1 MIQKR
6 IFSLS
11 AIIFLGVL
19 ARFLAVIIVGDQH
32 VDNEWGVMLKN
43 LEENNILS
51 IRDVNGQ
58 PMPNVFMPPLYPLF
72 LYVIKFFFSQLNIFL
87 YVVYFI
93 QILLSAI
100 SIYLTYKILLEFYSE
115 NICKIGTLIYS
126 IFPLNIYGA
135 SQISSIT
142 LQLFFINLFILGFIF
157 LIKYKNLYG
166 IITFSISAGFLMLLR
181 GEFFIFFLFSLI
193 FYLLKTKDY
202 KRFFLGLLI
211 SIIVISPYLVRNY
224 QIFEVVT
231 ITKSGG
237 YNLLKGNNPKSL
249 VEGKAMMGFVRDVVP
264 EVKNELD
271 SLKANKKYD
280 LMFDDILLNQAII
293 FIQEDPSRYIY
304 LYFKRVVSFLFIDL
318 ESTYPGYY
326 SILHIIPKLVIA
338 ITTFFSIIFLFR
350 FKFNLYSYF
359 ILYYLLNIGL
369 FSVFFILP
377 RYSLSLLTIQIILSL
392 YWIKKFFPKL

>member
-58 PMPNVFMPPLYPLF
+58 PMPNAFMPPLYPLF

-157 LIKYKNLYG
+157 LNKYKNLYG

-293 FIQEDPSRYIY
+293 FIKEDPSRYIY
-304 LYFKRVVSFLFIDL
+304 LYSKRVVSFLFIDL

>member
-58 PMPNVFMPPLYPLF
+58 PMPNAFMPPLYPLF

-142 LQLFFINLFILGFIF
+142 LQLFFINLFILGFVF

-181 GEFFIFFLFSLI
+181 GEFFIFFIFSLI

-202 KRFFLGLLI
+202 KRFFLGLII

-293 FIQEDPSRYIY
+293 FIKEDPSRYIY
-304 LYFKRVVSFLFIDL
+304 LYSKRVVSFLFIDL

>member
-181 GEFFIFFLFSLI
+181 GEFFIFF
-193 FYLLKTKDY
+193 Y
-202 KRFFLGLLI
+202 FL
-211 SIIVISPYLVRNY
+211 
-224 QIFEVVT
+224 
-231 ITKSGG
+231 
-237 YNLLKGNNPKSL
+237 
-249 VEGKAMMGFVRDVVP
+249 
-264 EVKNELD
+264 
-271 SLKANKKYD
+271 
-280 LMFDDILLNQAII
+280 
-293 FIQEDPSRYIY
+293 
-304 LYFKRVVSFLFIDL
+304 
-318 ESTYPGYY
+318 
-326 SILHIIPKLVIA
+326 
-338 ITTFFSIIFLFR
+338 
-350 FKFNLYSYF
+350 
-359 ILYYLLNIGL
+359 
-369 FSVFFILP
+369 
-377 RYSLSLLTIQIILSL
+377 
-392 YWIKKFFPKL
+392 

>member
-1 MIQKR
+1 MIQKK

-19 ARFLAVIIVGDQH
+19 TRFIAVVFVGDQH

-51 IRDVNGQ
+51 IREVDGQ

-72 LYVIKFFFSQLNIFL
+72 LYVIKIFFSQLSTFL
-87 YVVYFI
+87 YFVYFV
-93 QILLSAI
+93 QIFLSAI
-100 SIYLTYKILLEFYSE
+100 SIYLTYKILLEFYSD
-115 NICKIGTLIYS
+115 NISKIGALIYS

-157 LIKYKNLYG
+157 LIKYKNFYG

-181 GEFFIFFLFSLI
+181 GEFFIFFIFSLI
-193 FYLLKTKDY
+193 FYLFQTKDY
-202 KRFFLGLLI
+202 KKFILSLLI
-211 SIIVISPYLVRNY
+211 SIIIISPYLIRNY
-224 QIFEVVT
+224 QIFDVVT

-264 EVKNELD
+264 EVKEERD
-271 SLKANKKYD
+271 SLKPNKKYD
-280 LMFDDILLNQAII
+280 LMFDDILLNQAVI
-293 FIQEDPSRYIY
+293 FIKEDPSRYIY

-326 SILHIIPKLVIA
+326 SIFHIIPKLLIA

-350 FKFNLYSYF
+350 FKFNLYNYF

-392 YWIKKFFPKL
+392 YWVKRIFPKI

>member
-58 PMPNVFMPPLYPLF
+58 PMPNAFMPPLYPLF

-142 LQLFFINLFILGFIF
+142 LQLFFINLFILGFVF

-181 GEFFIFFLFSLI
+181 GEFFIFFIFSLI

-202 KRFFLGLLI
+202 KRFFLGLII

-293 FIQEDPSRYIY
+293 FIREDPSRYIY

>member
-58 PMPNVFMPPLYPLF
+58 PMPNAFMPPLYPLF

-87 YVVYFI
+87 YAVYFI

-142 LQLFFINLFILGFIF
+142 LQLFFINLFILGFVF

-181 GEFFIFFLFSLI
+181 GEFFIFFIFSLI

-202 KRFFLGLLI
+202 KRFFLGLII

-293 FIQEDPSRYIY
+293 FIKEDPSRYIY
-304 LYFKRVVSFLFIDL
+304 LYSKRVVSFLFIDL

>member
-58 PMPNVFMPPLYPLF
+58 PMPNAFMPPLYPLF

>member
-58 PMPNVFMPPLYPLF
+58 PMPNAFMPPLYPLF

-142 LQLFFINLFILGFIF
+142 LQLFFINLFILGFVF

-202 KRFFLGLLI
+202 KRFFLGLII

-293 FIQEDPSRYIY
+293 FIKEDPSRYIY
-304 LYFKRVVSFLFIDL
+304 LYSKRVVSFLFIDL

>member
-181 GEFFIFFLFSLI
+181 GEFFIFFIFSLI

>member
-1 MIQKR
+1 MIQKK

-19 ARFLAVIIVGDQH
+19 TRFIAVVFVGDQH

-51 IRDVNGQ
+51 IREVDGQ

-72 LYVIKFFFSQLNIFL
+72 LYVIKIFFSQLSTFL
-87 YVVYFI
+87 YFVYFV
-93 QILLSAI
+93 QIFLSAI
-100 SIYLTYKILLEFYSE
+100 SIYLTYKILLEFYSD
-115 NICKIGTLIYS
+115 NISKIGALIYS

-157 LIKYKNLYG
+157 LIKYKNFYG

-181 GEFFIFFLFSLI
+181 GEFFIFFIFSLI
-193 FYLLKTKDY
+193 FYLFQTKDY
-202 KRFFLGLLI
+202 KKFILSLLI
-211 SIIVISPYLVRNY
+211 SIIIISPYLIRNY
-224 QIFEVVT
+224 QIFDVVT

-264 EVKNELD
+264 EVKKELD
-271 SLKANKKYD
+271 SLKPNKKYD
-280 LMFDDILLNQAII
+280 LMFDDILLNQAVI
-293 FIQEDPSRYIY
+293 FIKEDPSRYIY

-326 SILHIIPKLVIA
+326 SIFHIIPKLLIA
-338 ITTFFSIIFLFR
+338 ITTFFSILFLFI
-350 FKFNLYSYF
+350 FKFNLYIYF

-392 YWIKKFFPKL
+392 YWVKRIFPKI

>member
-58 PMPNVFMPPLYPLF
+58 PMPNAFMPPLYPLF

-293 FIQEDPSRYIY
+293 FIKEDPSRYIY
-304 LYFKRVVSFLFIDL
+304 LYSKRVVSFLFIDL

>member
-58 PMPNVFMPPLYPLF
+58 PMPNAFMPPLYPLF

-181 GEFFIFFLFSLI
+181 GEFFIFFIFSLI

-202 KRFFLGLLI
+202 KRFFLGLII

-293 FIQEDPSRYIY
+293 FIKEDPSRYIY
-304 LYFKRVVSFLFIDL
+304 LYSKRVVSFLFIDL

>member
-1 MIQKR
+1 
-6 IFSLS
+6 
-11 AIIFLGVL
+11 
-19 ARFLAVIIVGDQH
+19 
-32 VDNEWGVMLKN
+32 
-43 LEENNILS
+43 
-51 IRDVNGQ
+51 
-58 PMPNVFMPPLYPLF
+58 
-72 LYVIKFFFSQLNIFL
+72 
-87 YVVYFI
+87 
-93 QILLSAI
+93 
-100 SIYLTYKILLEFYSE
+100 
-115 NICKIGTLIYS
+115 
-126 IFPLNIYGA
+126 
-135 SQISSIT
+135 
-142 LQLFFINLFILGFIF
+142 
-157 LIKYKNLYG
+157 
-166 IITFSISAGFLMLLR
+166 MLLR
-181 GEFFIFFLFSLI
+181 GEFFIFFIFSLI
-193 FYLLKTKDY
+193 FYLLKSKDY

>member
-87 YVVYFI
+87 YAVYFI

>member
-58 PMPNVFMPPLYPLF
+58 PMPNAFMPPLYPLF

-87 YVVYFI
+87 YAVYFI

-142 LQLFFINLFILGFIF
+142 LQLFFINLFILGFVF

-181 GEFFIFFLFSLI
+181 GEFFIFFIFSLI

-293 FIQEDPSRYIY
+293 FIKEDPSRYIY
-304 LYFKRVVSFLFIDL
+304 LYSKRVVSFLFIDL

>member
-58 PMPNVFMPPLYPLF
+58 PMPNAFMPPLYPLF

-142 LQLFFINLFILGFIF
+142 LQLFFINLFILGFVF

-181 GEFFIFFLFSLI
+181 GEFFIFFIFSLI

-264 EVKNELD
+264 EVKNELY

-293 FIQEDPSRYIY
+293 FIKEDPSRYIY
-304 LYFKRVVSFLFIDL
+304 LYSKRVVSFLFIDL

-377 RYSLSLLTIQIILSL
+377 RYSLSLLTIQILLSL

>member
-87 YVVYFI
+87 YAVYFI

-142 LQLFFINLFILGFIF
+142 LQLFFINLFILGFVF

>member
-1 MIQKR
+1 MIQKK

-19 ARFLAVIIVGDQH
+19 TRFIAVVFVGDQH

-51 IRDVNGQ
+51 IREVDGQ

-72 LYVIKFFFSQLNIFL
+72 LYVIKIFFSQLSTFL
-87 YVVYFI
+87 YFVYFV
-93 QILLSAI
+93 QIFLSAI
-100 SIYLTYKILLEFYSE
+100 SIYLTYKILLEFYSD
-115 NICKIGTLIYS
+115 NISKIGALIYS

-157 LIKYKNLYG
+157 LIKYKNFYG

-181 GEFFIFFLFSLI
+181 GEFFIFFIFSLI
-193 FYLLKTKDY
+193 FYLFQTKDY
-202 KRFFLGLLI
+202 KKFILSLLI
-211 SIIVISPYLVRNY
+211 SIIIISPYLIRNY
-224 QIFEVVT
+224 QIFDVVT

-264 EVKNELD
+264 EVKEELD
-271 SLKANKKYD
+271 SLKPNKKYD
-280 LMFDDILLNQAII
+280 LMFDDILLNQAVI
-293 FIQEDPSRYIY
+293 FIKEDPSRYIY

-326 SILHIIPKLVIA
+326 SIFHIIPKLLIA

-392 YWIKKFFPKL
+392 YWVKRIFPKI

>member
-58 PMPNVFMPPLYPLF
+58 PMPNAFMPPLYPLF

-181 GEFFIFFLFSLI
+181 GEFFIFFIFSLI

-202 KRFFLGLLI
+202 KRFFLGLII

>member
-1 MIQKR
+1 MIQKK

-19 ARFLAVIIVGDQH
+19 TRFITVVFVGDQH

-51 IRDVNGQ
+51 IREVDGQ
-58 PMPNVFMPPLYPLF
+58 PMPNLFMPPLYPLF
-72 LYVIKFFFSQLNIFL
+72 LYVIKIFFSQLSTFL
-87 YVVYFI
+87 YFVYFV
-93 QILLSAI
+93 QIFLSAI
-100 SIYLTYKILLEFYSE
+100 SIYLTYKILLEFYSD
-115 NICKIGTLIYS
+115 NISKIGALIYS

-157 LIKYKNLYG
+157 LIKYKNFYG

-181 GEFFIFFLFSLI
+181 GEFFIFFIFSLI
-193 FYLLKTKDY
+193 FYLFQTKDY
-202 KRFFLGLLI
+202 KKFILSLLI
-211 SIIVISPYLVRNY
+211 SIIIISPYLIRNY
-224 QIFEVVT
+224 QIFDVVT

-264 EVKNELD
+264 EVKEELD
-271 SLKANKKYD
+271 SLKPNKNYD
-280 LMFDDILLNQAII
+280 LMFDDILLNQAVI
-293 FIQEDPSRYIY
+293 FIKEDPSRYIY

-326 SILHIIPKLVIA
+326 SIFHIIPKLLIA

-350 FKFNLYSYF
+350 FKFNLYNYF

-392 YWIKKFFPKL
+392 YWVKRIFPKI

>member
-1 MIQKR
+1 MIQKK

-19 ARFLAVIIVGDQH
+19 TRFIAVVFVGDQH

-51 IRDVNGQ
+51 IREVDGQ

-72 LYVIKFFFSQLNIFL
+72 LYVIKIFFSQLSTFL
-87 YVVYFI
+87 YFVYFV
-93 QILLSAI
+93 QIFLSAI
-100 SIYLTYKILLEFYSE
+100 SIYLTYKILLEFYSD
-115 NICKIGTLIYS
+115 NISKIGALIYS

-157 LIKYKNLYG
+157 LIKYKNFYG

-181 GEFFIFFLFSLI
+181 GEFFIFFIFSLI
-193 FYLLKTKDY
+193 FYLFQTKDY
-202 KRFFLGLLI
+202 KKFILSLLI
-211 SIIVISPYLVRNY
+211 SIIIISPYLIRNY
-224 QIFEVVT
+224 QIFDVVT

-264 EVKNELD
+264 EVKEELD
-271 SLKANKKYD
+271 SLKPNKKYD
-280 LMFDDILLNQAII
+280 LMFDDILLNQAVI
-293 FIQEDPSRYIY
+293 FIKEDPSRYIY

-326 SILHIIPKLVIA
+326 SIFHIIPKLLIA

-350 FKFNLYSYF
+350 FKFNLYNYF

-392 YWIKKFFPKL
+392 YWVKRIFPKI

>member
-142 LQLFFINLFILGFIF
+142 LQLFFINLFILGFVF

-293 FIQEDPSRYIY
+293 FIKEDPSRYIY
-304 LYFKRVVSFLFIDL
+304 LYSKRVVSFLFIDL